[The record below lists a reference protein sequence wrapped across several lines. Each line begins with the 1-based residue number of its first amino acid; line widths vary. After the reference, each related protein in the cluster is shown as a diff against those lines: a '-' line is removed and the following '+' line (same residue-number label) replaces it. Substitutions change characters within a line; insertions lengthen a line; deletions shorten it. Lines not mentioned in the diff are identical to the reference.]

1 MNFSSDRK
9 RLSEIEKEV
18 GHEVV
23 LGWVLEACDRLH
35 ETTSG
40 QGAEA
45 FHESLMN
52 YVNQRYE
59 QERAQQP
66 LLPFGIR

>member
-23 LGWVLEACDRLH
+23 LSWVLEACDRLH
-35 ETTSG
+35 EVTVG
-40 QGAEA
+40 YGPQA
-45 FHESLMN
+45 FHEALMT

-59 QERAQQP
+59 QEKAQQP
-66 LLPFGIR
+66 YLPLGIR